1 MFQTFIDKARR
12 SAIRA
17 LGGSD
22 IQFLGQFGYAINS
35 DREEDYVW
43 GKNRVVDQGLN
54 YMLNAALRG
63 EGVLSAFYIAPFVSN
78 VTPAANVTAATF
90 NSALTEFTNYTE
102 TTRRQWV
109 TDGAAD
115 SLILIN
121 DAAPALF
128 TIGSGPQNSIA
139 GAGLLSAS
147 GKAATTGVLVAA
159 AKRTAALAVEEDFE
173 IRIKYRISAASS

>member
-1 MFQTFIDKARR
+1 MFRTFIDKARR

-17 LGGSD
+17 LGGSNLR
-22 IQFLGQFGYAINS
+22 FYGQFGFAINGGEYQW
-35 DREEDYVW
+35 D
-43 GKNRVVDQGLN
+43 KNRVVDEGLN

-109 TDGAAD
+109 TDEAATT
-115 SLILIN
+115 LLLVN

-128 TIGSGPQNSIA
+128 TVGSGVQNAIY
-139 GAGLLSAS
+139 GAGLLSSS
-147 GKAATTGVLVAA
+147 GKASTTGVLVAA
-159 AKRTAALAVEEDFE
+159 AKRSAQLSVEEGFE
-173 IRIKYRISAASS
+173 VRIKYRISAASS